1 MVSTV
6 LSVVKFPLFPEMCI
20 FKCISSFLRMFV
32 RLVDLTPTTFI
43 PRTERFISGTG
54 TVGTPEIF
62 GQVTLFHIVLIGVD

>member
-6 LSVVKFPLFPEMCI
+6 LCVVKISLFPEMCI
-20 FKCISSFLRMFV
+20 FQCISPFLRMFV

-43 PRTERFISGTG
+43 PHTERFISGTG

-62 GQVTLFHIVLIGVD
+62 GQVTPFHIVFIGVD